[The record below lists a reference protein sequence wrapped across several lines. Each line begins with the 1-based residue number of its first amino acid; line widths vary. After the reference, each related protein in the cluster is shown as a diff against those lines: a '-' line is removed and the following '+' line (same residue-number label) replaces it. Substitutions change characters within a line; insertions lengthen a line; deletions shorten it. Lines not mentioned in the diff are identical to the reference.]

1 MIVVFGKYCQEKGI
15 GSMQLVDLNIE
26 RIIIHQ
32 IFQRDRDG
40 NKVTPIQSHEYTN
53 FGASAMNE
61 FKVRVKDAL
70 GADSKAVNMEIVNQ
84 ERRDLASLVNTMI
97 DQDSESFS
105 TSSYD
110 IADKLADSQTTKGIP
125 GGIVVVF
132 SGTYSHAAKKF
143 LGIIKAEVHS
153 GYQKEVNNETNEIS
167 LKFVEE
173 ILLTPG
179 TRLYKTAGFFEKAS
193 YDPASTDLN
202 DKWAVMVSDYQIS
215 ATDGKAAAQYFYA
228 SFLGC
233 GYPQTSARTT
243 KEFYDQTRNFISKLD
258 ASEAE
263 KSDLIG
269 ALTTYLKVDTSATI
283 SASHFAET
291 YFDDVDLQDDYTSV
305 IREAGLPTSAFTKDI
320 EHIRTQLKHRKV
332 SFRSNVKI
340 IGPSQTFKDLVT
352 IETIDGDL
360 DESGN
365 ASEWTKI
372 IVKDKIIDQE

>member
-1 MIVVFGKYCQEKGI
+1 M
-15 GSMQLVDLNIE
+15 DLNIE
-26 RIIIHQ
+26 KIIIHQ
-32 IFQRDRDG
+32 IFHRDVDG
-40 NKVTPIQSHEYTN
+40 NKVTPTQSHEYTN

-61 FKVRVKDAL
+61 FKKRVKDAL

-105 TSSYD
+105 ASSYD

-132 SGTYSHAAKKF
+132 SGTYSNAAKKF
-143 LGIIKAEVHS
+143 LGVIKAEVHS
-153 GYQKEVNNETNEIS
+153 GYQKEVNDQTNEIS

-193 YDPASTDLN
+193 YDPTSNDLN

-228 SFLGC
+228 TFLGC

-243 KEFYDQTRNFISKLD
+243 KEFYEQTRNFISNLD
-258 ASEAE
+258 ASESE
-263 KSDLIG
+263 KGDLID
-269 ALTTYLKVDTSATI
+269 ALTTYLKVDTSATV

-291 YFDDVDLQDDYTSV
+291 YFENVDLQDDYTSY
-305 IREAGLPTSAFTKDI
+305 IREAGLPTSSFTKDV
-320 EHIRTQLKHRKV
+320 EHISTQLKHRKV

-340 IGPSQTFKDLVT
+340 VGPSQIFKDLVT

-360 DESGN
+360 DESGS
-365 ASEWTKI
+365 ALEWTKI